1 MARTLQ
7 HLAEQGG
14 QLAIIIRN
22 EDSHTGNDTI
32 IHAPMLSPR

>member
-1 MARTLQ
+1 MSGTLQ

-22 EDSHTGNDTI
+22 EDSHARNDNI